1 MQVLCLSQD
10 LGLILPREIQAH
22 EDIVG
27 FHNHGTI
34 VVTGQSSGCRDC
46 FSTLLNH
53 DSLPS

>member
-27 FHNHGTI
+27 FHNQGTI